1 MTVDFRKIINQQ
13 LNNLDTGNDNS
24 DEFKRKKDRVDIGKK
39 HPFFGRILPLE
50 EDNFPFTPYAEAW
63 VDYTTKDGKQ
73 TVMRLILDLDENTGR
88 LVDDDPLNNLLLKV
102 MRYNNSYRKEHQNFT
117 GDKIVIN
124 HKQADSPY
132 AWRISNR
139 AEFVGIPLAKN
150 LQGQLQLKQ
159 NEESGYEFVNY
170 SVSNAAYKSLLEL
183 TQSDTLMVNGKPFD
197 TELGYITSKETLP
210 VAVKLNSE
218 GNKYDV
224 QPSMMLLPP
233 IEFDYLQRGEDGDYL
248 FFDDPEIHNKPTKET
263 NPGLYDQVLK
273 QLTDSVNA
281 QMESD
286 KESQVNPYMAQQ
298 QVQQPTP
305 TPAQA
310 PNVAPASQAHPTA
323 QSVQPAP
330 TVQPQSAPVS
340 PQQPQQGNNTN
351 VAPKPAPQANVAPKQ
366 QPVQSNVA
374 PQAQAPVQPKQQ
386 PQQPTQQGQQPMQ
399 SLEDVVKDDN
409 LFNSDDEISI
419 SDDDF
424 GDSLPF

>member
-1 MTVDFRKIINQQ
+1 MTVNFKEMIQRQ
-13 LNNLDTGNDNS
+13 LNNLDTTTDNNS
-24 DEFKRKKDRVDIGKK
+24 NEPKRKKNRVDIGKK
-39 HPFFGRILPLE
+39 HPFFGRIIPLE

-73 TVMRLILDLDENTGR
+73 TMMRLILDLDENTGR

-117 GDKIVIN
+117 GDKIIIN

-139 AEFVGIPLAKN
+139 AEFVAIPLAKN

-210 VAVKLNSE
+210 VAVKLNSD

-263 NPGLYDQVLK
+263 SPGLYEQVLK

-286 KESQVNPYMAQQ
+286 KESQVNPYMQQ
-298 QVQQPTP
+298 QVQQPNNP
-305 TPAQA
+305 APAQA
-310 PNVAPASQAHPTA
+310 PSVAPASQAPVA
-323 QSVQPAP
+323 QPVQPASSVKPQNASVQPVRPQQDNNTGVAP
-330 TVQPQSAPVS
+330 QPAQQAPVAPQPQ
-340 PQQPQQGNNTN
+340 T
-351 VAPKPAPQANVAPKQ
+351 VAPNPVPQAN
-366 QPVQSNVA
+366 
-374 PQAQAPVQPKQQ
+374 APVQPK
-386 PQQPTQQGQQPMQ
+386 PASKPMT
-399 SLEDVVKDDN
+399 SLEDAVGS
-409 LFNSDDEISI
+409 LG
-419 SDDDF
+419 DDDMF
-424 GDSLPF
+424 GGDEEINISSDGLPF

>member
-1 MTVDFRKIINQQ
+1 MVDQA
-13 LNNLDTGNDNS
+13 DSNS
-24 DEFKRKKDRVDIGKK
+24 NEPKRKKDRIDIGKK
-39 HPFFGRILPLE
+39 HPFFGRIIPRG
-50 EDNFPFTPYAEAW
+50 DNFPFTPYAEAW

-73 TVMRLILDLDENTGR
+73 TMMRLILDLDENTGR

-117 GDKIVIN
+117 GDKIIIN

-139 AEFVGIPLAKN
+139 AEFVAIPLAKN

-210 VAVKLNSE
+210 VAVKLNSD

-224 QPSMMLLPP
+224 QPSMMLLPS

-263 NPGLYDQVLK
+263 SPGLYEQVLK
-273 QLTDSVNA
+273 QFF
-281 QMESD
+281 
-286 KESQVNPYMAQQ
+286 K
-298 QVQQPTP
+298 
-305 TPAQA
+305 
-310 PNVAPASQAHPTA
+310 
-323 QSVQPAP
+323 
-330 TVQPQSAPVS
+330 
-340 PQQPQQGNNTN
+340 
-351 VAPKPAPQANVAPKQ
+351 
-366 QPVQSNVA
+366 
-374 PQAQAPVQPKQQ
+374 
-386 PQQPTQQGQQPMQ
+386 
-399 SLEDVVKDDN
+399 
-409 LFNSDDEISI
+409 
-419 SDDDF
+419 
-424 GDSLPF
+424 

>member
-1 MTVDFRKIINQQ
+1 MTVNFKDLINKQ
-13 LNNLDTGNDNS
+13 LNNLDTSS
-24 DEFKRKKDRVDIGKK
+24 DSGDGLKRKKDRIDIGKK
-39 HPFFGRILPLE
+39 HPFFGRIIPRG
-50 EDNFPFTPYAEAW
+50 DNFPFTPYAEAW

-73 TVMRLILDLDENTGR
+73 TMMRLILDLDENTGR

-117 GDKIVIN
+117 GDKIIIN

-139 AEFVGIPLAKN
+139 AEFVAIPLAKN

-210 VAVKLNSE
+210 VAVKLNSD

-263 NPGLYDQVLK
+263 SPGLYEQVLK

-298 QVQQPTP
+298 PEQQPTP
-305 TPAQA
+305 APAQA
-310 PNVAPASQAHPTA
+310 PSVAPASQASVA
-323 QSVQPAP
+323 QPVQPAP
-330 TVQPQSAPVS
+330 SVKPQNASVQPVH
-340 PQQPQQGNNTN
+340 PQQDNNT
-351 VAPKPAPQANVAPKQ
+351 
-366 QPVQSNVA
+366 SVA
-374 PQAQAPVQPKQQ
+374 PQPAQQAPVAPQPQAVAPNPVPQTNAPVQPKPAQK
-386 PQQPTQQGQQPMQ
+386 PMT
-399 SLEDVVKDDN
+399 SLDDAVN
-409 LFNSDDEISI
+409 SIGDDDLFSGDETISI
-419 SDDDF
+419 DDDF
-424 GDSLPF
+424 SDGLPF

>member
-1 MTVDFRKIINQQ
+1 MTVNFREMIKRQ
-13 LNNLDTGNDNS
+13 LNNLDTTTDNNYN
-24 DEFKRKKDRVDIGKK
+24 EPKRKKDRIDIGRK

-73 TVMRLILDLDENTGR
+73 TMMRLILDLDENTGR

-102 MRYNNSYRKEHQNFT
+102 MCYNNSYRKEHQNFT
-117 GDKIVIN
+117 GDKIIIN

-139 AEFVGIPLAKN
+139 AEFVAIPLAKN

-210 VAVKLNSE
+210 VAVKLNSD

-263 NPGLYDQVLK
+263 SPGLYEQVLK

-298 QVQQPTP
+298 PEQQPTP
-305 TPAQA
+305 APAQA
-310 PNVAPASQAHPTA
+310 PSVAPASQASVTQPA
-323 QSVQPAP
+323 PSVKPQNASVQP
-330 TVQPQSAPVS
+330 VQPQ
-340 PQQPQQGNNTN
+340 QDNNTS
-351 VAPKPAPQANVAPKQ
+351 VAP
-366 QPVQSNVA
+366 QPVQ
-374 PQAQAPVQPKQQ
+374 QAPVQPKQQ
-386 PQQPTQQGQQPMQ
+386 PVAPNPVPQESAHVQPKPTSNTMT
-399 SLEDVVKDDN
+399 SLEDAVGNLGDDD
-409 LFNSDDEISI
+409 LFASEGETISI
-419 SDDDF
+419 DD
-424 GDSLPF
+424 DSLPF

>member
-1 MTVDFRKIINQQ
+1 MTVNFREMIQRQ
-13 LNNLDTGNDNS
+13 LNNLDTTTDNNS
-24 DEFKRKKDRVDIGKK
+24 NEPKRKKDRIDIGRK

-73 TVMRLILDLDENTGR
+73 TMMRLILDLDENTGR

-117 GDKIVIN
+117 GDKIIIN

-139 AEFVGIPLAKN
+139 AEFVAIPLAKN
-150 LQGQLQLKQ
+150 LQGKLQLKQ

-210 VAVKLNSE
+210 VAVKLNSD

-263 NPGLYDQVLK
+263 SPGLYEQVLK

-298 QVQQPTP
+298 PEQQPTP
-305 TPAQA
+305 APAQA
-310 PNVAPASQAHPTA
+310 PSVAPASQAPVTRPVQPA
-323 QSVQPAP
+323 QPAPSVKPQNASVQPVHPQQDNNTSVTPQPAQQAP
-330 TVQPQSAPVS
+330 VAPQPQA
-340 PQQPQQGNNTN
+340 
-351 VAPKPAPQANVAPKQ
+351 VAPNPVPQAN
-366 QPVQSNVA
+366 
-374 PQAQAPVQPKQQ
+374 APVQPKPAQK
-386 PQQPTQQGQQPMQ
+386 PMT
-399 SLEDVVKDDN
+399 SLDDAV
-409 LFNSDDEISI
+409 NSIG
-419 SDDDF
+419 DDDLF
-424 GDSLPF
+424 SGDEEIDISTDDLPF

>member
-39 HPFFGRILPLE
+39 HPFFGRVLPLGE
-50 EDNFPFTPYAEAW
+50 KFPFTPYAEAW

-73 TVMRLILDLDENTGR
+73 TMMRLILDLDENTG
-88 LVDDDPLNNLLLKV
+88 LLAEDDKLNSLLLKV
-102 MRYNNSYRKEHQNFT
+102 MRYNNNYRKDHQNFT
-117 GDKIVIN
+117 GDKIIIN

-139 AEFVGIPLAKN
+139 AEFVAIPLAKN
-150 LQGQLQLKQ
+150 LQGNLQLKQ

-263 NPGLYDQVLK
+263 SPGLYEQVLK

-298 QVQQPTP
+298 HVQQPSNPAP
-305 TPAQA
+305 TQA
-310 PNVAPASQAHPTA
+310 PSVAPASQASVA
-323 QSVQPAP
+323 QPVQPAP
-330 TVQPQSAPVS
+330 SVKPQNASVQPG
-340 PQQPQQGNNTN
+340 QPQQDNNTTVTPQPAQQAP
-351 VAPKPAPQANVAPKQ
+351 VAPQPQAVAPNPVPQAN
-366 QPVQSNVA
+366 
-374 PQAQAPVQPKQQ
+374 APVQPK
-386 PQQPTQQGQQPMQ
+386 PASKPMT
-399 SLEDVVKDDN
+399 SLEDAVGSLGDDDMFGGDEEIN
-409 LFNSDDEISI
+409 ISSDD
-419 SDDDF
+419 
-424 GDSLPF
+424 LPF